1 MKVQKQLQN
10 DLAAIEEAALK
21 AYQKDM
27 NIQPSAQNS
36 EASHEAKDTSVNEA
50 CSKGATTEACS
61 VTYEGSQAVLKCS
74 HSWNIAQAPQGYYYY
89 YNTVTQ
95 ASQWESPPCL
105 SSPADKTSRN
115 SAGNESASQESLQ
128 CVQSRGDESKTT
140 ETKKETVKNS
150 PYGQWTTVQTFEIAT
165 ALPKTEKENSATE
178 SEKEIKKSVKTEE
191 KFKERST
198 PKITFRSA
206 LGAGNEIAFKKRKL
220 NPDKKR
226 NIRQTN
232 PNKTE

>member
-1 MKVQKQLQN
+1 AEYWKSQPRKLCEFCKCWITDNKPSIEFHERGKKHKENVQRRIEEVINSVSRAILSPNIPITVIYILKLLTLCYTQVQKKGREAVKVQKQLQN

-27 NIQPSAQNS
+27 NIQPSVQNS
-36 EASHEAKDTSVNEA
+36 EASREPKDTPVNEA
-50 CSKGATTEACS
+50 CSKGATTE
-61 VTYEGSQAVLKCS
+61 
-74 HSWNIAQAPQGYYYY
+74 
-89 YNTVTQ
+89 

-105 SSPADKTSRN
+105 SSPADKTPS
-115 SAGNESASQESLQ
+115 
-128 CVQSRGDESKTT
+128 
-140 ETKKETVKNS
+140 
-150 PYGQWTTVQTFEIAT
+150 
-165 ALPKTEKENSATE
+165 EKENSATE

-206 LGAGNEIAFKKRKL
+206 LGSGNEIAFKKRKL

-226 NIRQTN
+226 NVRQTN